1 MKEEW
6 YFEFSGT
13 WTWGCYASSLEEAKR
28 RLLDEGYDELDISD
42 PLTIDEYC
50 DTGEIET
57 YELD

>member
-1 MKEEW
+1 MKEC

-28 RLLDEGYDELDISD
+28 RLSDEGYELDTSD
-42 PLTIDEYC
+42 PLTVDEYC
-50 DTGEIET
+50 EDGEIET

>member
-1 MKEEW
+1 MKEC

-28 RLLDEGYDELDISD
+28 RLSDEGYDELDISD
-42 PLTIDEYC
+42 PLTVDEYC
-50 DTGEIET
+50 EDGEIET

>member
-1 MKEEW
+1 MKER

-28 RLLDEGYDELDISD
+28 MLSDEGGYELDISD
-42 PLTIDEYC
+42 PVEVDEYY

-57 YELD
+57 YVL

>member
-1 MKEEW
+1 MKEC

-13 WTWGCYASSLEEAKR
+13 WTWGCYAHNLEEAKKMFS
-28 RLLDEGYDELDISD
+28 DEGYCDELDISD

-50 DTGEIET
+50 EDGEIET